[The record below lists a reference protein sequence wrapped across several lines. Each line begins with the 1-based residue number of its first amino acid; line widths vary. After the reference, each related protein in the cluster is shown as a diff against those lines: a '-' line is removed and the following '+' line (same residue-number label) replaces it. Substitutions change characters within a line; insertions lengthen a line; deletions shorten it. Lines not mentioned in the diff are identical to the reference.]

1 MTAWS
6 VPFINQ
12 WLPHARWLYRSSVGR
27 PGLSTFAV
35 MIVFSVS
42 VIGVSVFDWMYFR
55 SVSYTIAL
63 FLAACAPPLAVT
75 TFFRL
80 ELSGQIDQLRMSG
93 VGAGALLA
101 VLCLGLVL
109 PPIFLGGVFAAA
121 GIVADRVQGNQVVFL
136 LLAFGFA
143 AAVSIC
149 ALSIASTVRW
159 VPQVLLGIAIIA
171 GAAILSIMS
180 ATFDGITFG
189 GIAWF
194 EWVTRRGVWPVV
206 ALGELVVFIACVP
219 RLVNVVR
226 RPAAGRYAAQPPTR
240 VWSEVPFDAIPHLAR
255 GLVQSQM
262 PALATL
268 ALAILAILGIVFLGS
283 GSHDDKVVGAS
294 LAAYAPLVFGA
305 LNVFYHSHLDS
316 ATGRLHLVRSA
327 PIATLPAALLIVG
340 GIYLPFILATVT
352 AAGVASAMLRA
363 PPVWPLVAAMFVVM
377 SAPAVAAEAWLIPS
391 KRHTV
396 INLVTAL
403 PFMFIVWS
411 ANQPLADQLILC
423 TVVGWFPWIAAAA
436 TLRNPALPRIGPV
449 LMTLAIAVMVAVAVP
464 RTGSL
469 AGISIECFMVTL
481 GLLFSTAW
489 IDRSWSAA
497 NRYLP
502 VAAILGVG
510 TVSITLNSVPWPI
523 GLASI
528 AMMGLGWLIGGHL
541 DRRWPRA
548 DHALVVKTVIALGT
562 MIAIMLSLLLAGW
575 YELPFTAVITR
586 TALAVMSLML
596 VATVGAELVRR
607 LSKGRLDS

>member
-12 WLPHARWLYRSSVGR
+12 WLPHARWLNRSSVGR

-55 SVSYTIAL
+55 PVSYTIAL
-63 FLAACAPPLAVT
+63 FLAAVAPPLAVT

-305 LNVFYHSHLDS
+305 LNVFHHSRLDS

-327 PIATLPAALLIVG
+327 PIATLPAVLLIVG

-363 PPVWPLVAAMFVVM
+363 PPVWPLVAVMFAVM

-449 LMTLAIAVMVAVAVP
+449 LMTLAIAGIVAVAVA
-464 RTGSL
+464 RSY
-469 AGISIECFMVTL
+469 IVCFIVTQ

-489 IDRSWSAA
+489 IDRSRSAA

-510 TVSITLNSVPWPI
+510 TVSITLNLVPWPI

-548 DHALVVKTVIALGT
+548 NHALIVKGVISYGMLIAIALVQE
-562 MIAIMLSLLLAGW
+562 LAA
-575 YELPFTAVITR
+575 LPFKAVITR
-586 TALAVMSLML
+586 TALAAMSLML
-596 VATVGAELVRR
+596 VATVGTELVRR

>member
-12 WLPHARWLYRSSVGR
+12 WLPHARWLNRSSVGR
-27 PGLSTFAV
+27 LGPAPFAF
-35 MIVFSVS
+35 IVFS
-42 VIGVSVFDWMYFR
+42 VIGVSVADSMYVQPFP
-55 SVSYTIAL
+55 VSYAIAL
-63 FLAACAPPLAVT
+63 FSAACAPPVFVA

-149 ALSIASTVRW
+149 ALSIASTVHW
-159 VPQVLLGIAIIA
+159 VAQVLLGIAIIA
-171 GAAILSIMS
+171 GAAILSIAS

-305 LNVFYHSHLDS
+305 LNLFHHSRLDS

-327 PIATLPAALLIVG
+327 PIATLPAVLLIVG
-340 GIYLPFILATVT
+340 GIYLPYILATIT
-352 AAGVASAMLRA
+352 AAGVASAVLRA
-363 PPVWPLVAAMFVVM
+363 PLMWPLVAAMFVGM

-391 KRHTV
+391 KRHLV
-396 INLVTAL
+396 NLVMAS
-403 PFMFIVWS
+403 PFVFIVWS

-436 TLRNPALPRIGPV
+436 TLRNPARPRIGPV
-449 LMTLAIAVMVAVAVP
+449 LMTLAIAGIVAVAVA
-464 RTGSL
+464 RSY
-469 AGISIECFMVTL
+469 IVCFIVTQ

-489 IDRSWSAA
+489 MDRSWSAA

-548 DHALVVKTVIALGT
+548 DHAMIVKGVISYGML
-562 MIAIMLSLLLAGW
+562 IAIGLGQSLAA
-575 YELPFTAVITR
+575 LPFKAVITR
-586 TALAVMSLML
+586 TALVAMSLML
-596 VATVGAELVRR
+596 VVTVGAELVRR